1 MKKILAADL
10 FCGAGGASV
19 GLRRACKRLGL
30 PLELLAINHWPIAVE
45 THTLNHPGVR
55 HMCEAV
61 ERIDPRKA
69 VPGGR
74 LNLLIAAPECTN
86 HSRARGGRPIND
98 QSRATAWHILKWAQ
112 ELYIDR
118 IIIENVEE
126 FREWGPVGANHKPL
140 KSRRGE
146 TFRAFLEALRSL
158 GYKVEDRVLNAADF
172 GDPTT
177 RKRLFILAT
186 RGRKAITWPTPT
198 HSKTG
203 DPTLFGKTKRWRP
216 ARDVID
222 WSVESRSIFSRKKPL
237 SPKTM
242 ARILAGLERFG
253 GKEMEPF
260 LVVLRNNCGARSLE
274 RPVPALAAGGQHV
287 GLVEP
292 FLLHITHGQD
302 TGRVHSVENPIPTI
316 TTAHRG
322 EIALCESFV
331 LGQHGGAALR
341 PVGQPLPTITTDGA
355 IALIEPFLVGYHSER
370 EGEPRRVH
378 QLDEPLPTQ
387 STENRFA
394 VVEPFILATGSNG
407 APRHVDEPTPTI
419 VGAASQSLVEPFI
432 SSYYGTQNISPVSAP
447 IPTITTKDRF
457 ALVLPVVN
465 GRALDIRLRMLKPHE
480 LARAMSFGDD
490 YKFAGNQGDQV
501 KQIGNAWGCSVGEA
515 LCEAQLVD
523 FAPKKHEKK
532 FTVLEAIA

>member
-19 GLRRACKRLGL
+19 GLRRACQRLGL

-45 THTLNHPGVR
+45 THTLNHAGAR

-74 LNLLIAAPECTN
+74 LHLLIAAPECTN

-140 KSRRGE
+140 KSRKGE

-158 GYKVEDRVLNAADF
+158 GYKVEDRVLNAADY

-186 RGRKAITWPTPT
+186 RGRKGITWPTPT

-222 WSVESRSIFSRKKPL
+222 WSVESRSIFTRKKPL

-242 ARILAGLERFG
+242 ARIVAGLERFG
-253 GKEMEPF
+253 GKELEPF
-260 LVVLRNNCGARSLE
+260 LVVLRNNCGARSLS
-274 RPVPALAAGGQHV
+274 RPIPAIAAGGQHI

-292 FLLHITHGQD
+292 FVVTMEHQG
-302 TGRVHSVENPIPTI
+302 SVRSIDRPLPTI
-316 TTAHRG
+316 TTAKG
-322 EIALCESFV
+322 GAFALVESFV
-331 LGQHGGAALR
+331 LGQHGGAVLR
-341 PVGQPLPTITTDGA
+341 PVDRPLPTITTDGA
-355 IALIEPFLVGYHSER
+355 IALVEPFLVGYHSER
-370 EGEPRRVH
+370 VGEPRRVH
-378 QLDEPLPTQ
+378 RIDDPLPAQT
-387 STENRFA
+387 TENRFA
-394 VVEPFILATGSNG
+394 V
-407 APRHVDEPTPTI
+407 
-419 VGAASQSLVEPFI
+419 VEPFI

-447 IPTITTKDRF
+447 VPTITTKDRF

-501 KQIGNAWGCSVGEA
+501 KQIGNAWGCGVGEA

-523 FAPKKHEKK
+523 FASKNHQKK